1 MRVMSVQLDG
11 FAGLE
16 GRRELSPG
24 LNLVVGP
31 NEAGK
36 SRLVAALHYG
46 LCGRVKK
53 RGRGADPVERHRPWD
68 AKGRGFRL
76 SLTLKLDNGHTLEV
90 NQNLDEPGRSRV
102 IDVDLG
108 RDLTTELLVDR
119 APDASRLLGLDR
131 DVVPRTLFVGQGELL
146 AVREG
151 ADAMQSMLQ
160 RAATSGALD
169 ETANSA
175 LARLEQFKAERIG
188 TEHASSKRPLRIARD
203 LEAQLRRG
211 LDELRALSSSLSEE
225 RAALV
230 KRRAELSRIEVEI
243 EASKVRETRDEAGR
257 IERLL
262 GRLEAIDDELAHLE
276 PHLALQGPEIAVE
289 VLGRLQLELRAIV
302 EASPPRLSNIP
313 HPESIERELSALPL
327 PTQGDREPRPELE
340 RLEHARRAAH
350 AALTGH
356 DQEVVEEVA
365 APTGL
370 DAHTLR
376 ECARELSISA
386 PIVPE
391 LAPGEDPRGIFLL
404 AIVAV
409 MLGLVALGL
418 GVGLASVLTLVVGVI
433 VLVFGAGAVMVAR
446 GRQRRGLLR
455 QAERRAAE
463 ADSSLH
469 RERRAKVEAM
479 LASSGFA
486 GTDPK
491 ALIEAAHRHEARL
504 DRLRVRQLWLERRA
518 DLAARLDALERELLA
533 ALRAVGESDWE
544 SYVVSCRER
553 QRLDAESRRRGDLER
568 LLTTSRRE
576 HAAHAAAASSWMERL
591 VSLERWA
598 LDLGAGT
605 LSLSRETPI
614 TKDAIAPLETRVDGL
629 LARSRA
635 RQRRDEL
642 TSERS
647 TLLGAEDKAALRDRL
662 IALGPRANPTEL
674 AQADRGLSSAEL
686 GRHREALQREVAQ
699 REAALNERL
708 RGLPSVAE
716 LEERLDLAQR
726 EHARLRRLD
735 RIVALTLEQLRL
747 ARDTI
752 HRDIAPRL
760 SASLTAVIPRLTG
773 GRWERARIA
782 VDDLAVSVLREHE
795 WRPAHDLSC
804 GTAEQVYLAL
814 RVVLASTLARAD
826 ESPPLI
832 LDDVLVHADQDRKE
846 ELLDWLVELS
856 ERHQIILTT
865 HDHTL
870 VAWAQEHG
878 GRVHELP

>member
-1 MRVMSVQLDG
+1 MRVTSVQLDG

-16 GRRELSPG
+16 GRCELSPG

-53 RGRGADPVERHRPWD
+53 RGRGADPVERYRPWD

-76 SLTLKLDNGHTLEV
+76 SLTLKLENGHTLEV

-102 IDVDLG
+102 VDVDLG

-131 DVVPRTLFVGQGELL
+131 DVVPRTLLVGQGELL
-146 AVREG
+146 SVREG

-188 TEHASSKRPLRIARD
+188 TEHASSKRPLRMARD
-203 LEAQLRRG
+203 LEAQTRRA
-211 LDELRALSSSLSEE
+211 LDELRALSTSLSDE
-225 RAALV
+225 RAALL
-230 KRRAELSRIEVEI
+230 KRRAELSRIELEI
-243 EASKVRETRDEAGR
+243 EASRVRETSEEAGR
-257 IERLL
+257 LERLL
-262 GRLEAIDDELAHLE
+262 AHLEAIDAELEHLQ
-276 PHLALQGPEIAVE
+276 PQLAIDGPEVTDEA
-289 VLGRLQLELRAIV
+289 LDRLQLELRAIV
-302 EASPPRLSNIP
+302 AASPPRP
-313 HPESIERELSALPL
+313 TTTAAPESIERELATLPM
-327 PTQGDREPRPELE
+327 PPPGDREPQPEL
-340 RLEHARRAAH
+340 ARIEQACRVAQ
-350 AALTGH
+350 AALVRH
-356 DQEVVEEVA
+356 DQEAAEEVA
-365 APTGL
+365 VPTGL

-376 ECARELSISA
+376 ECARELSIPA
-386 PIVPE
+386 PSVPE
-391 LAPGEDPRGIFLL
+391 LAPSDDPRGIFLL
-404 AIVAV
+404 GIVAV
-409 MLGLVALGL
+409 VIGLVALGL
-418 GVGLASVLTLVVGVI
+418 GVGLASVVTLVVGVI
-433 VLVFGAGAVMVAR
+433 VVVLGVGAVVIGR
-446 GRQRRGLLR
+446 GRQRRGLVR

-463 ADSSLH
+463 ADLNVH
-469 RERRAKVEAM
+469 RERRAKVEAL
-479 LASSGFA
+479 LASSGFVGA
-486 GTDPK
+486 DAVALTDAARRHET
-491 ALIEAAHRHEARL
+491 ALDRARAHRN
-504 DRLRVRQLWLERRA
+504 WLERRSE
-518 DLAARLDALERELLA
+518 LEVRVEGLEHELLA
-533 ALRAVGESDWE
+533 ALRSVGESNWE
-544 SYVVSCRER
+544 TYVASCRER
-553 QRLDAESRRRGDLER
+553 QRLELESRRRGDLQR
-568 LLTTSRRE
+568 LLETSRRE
-576 HAAHAAAASSWMERL
+576 HAAHAAAASSWVERL

-598 LDLGAGT
+598 LDLGAGA
-605 LSLSRETPI
+605 LMLSRDAPV
-614 TKDAIAPLETRVDGL
+614 TKDALTPLENRVAVL
-629 LARSRA
+629 IARGRA
-635 RQRRDEL
+635 RQRHDEL
-642 TSERS
+642 KKERS
-647 TLLGAEDKAALRDRL
+647 TLLGGDDKAALLERL
-662 IALGPRANPTEL
+662 VALGPRASPTEL
-674 AQADRGLSSAEL
+674 SQADRGLSSAEL
-686 GRHREALQREVAQ
+686 ARQKEAVQREVAQ
-699 REAALNERL
+699 RDAALNERL
-708 RGLPSVAE
+708 RGLPSIAE

-735 RIVALTLEQLRL
+735 RLVALTIEQLRL

-760 SASLTAVIPRLTG
+760 STSLTAVIPRLTG

-795 WRPAHDLSC
+795 WRSAHELSC

-814 RVVLASTLARAD
+814 RVILATTLARAD
-826 ESPPLI
+826 EPPPLI

-846 ELLDWLVELS
+846 ELLDWLIELS